1 MPTEISQAILSAIT
15 YFDIFDYPLTSFE
28 IEKWL
33 YANNTRMSAN
43 QTRIRQV
50 LETELAGPISFDRG
64 FYFLKGREQIVQ
76 TRLDRYNL
84 ADKKFKRA
92 LLAGKLLAALPFVRM
107 IAVCNSLGYG
117 NASDQSD
124 IDFFISQ
131 DSLDLEKIALEDD
144 IYLIYWLSQLTPIYN
159 QDQTYQQLLRSN
171 FWINDYLPKF
181 LEVSPNPRRHIKQS
195 LFFARLKDKLE
206 NWLSGNFGGRLENY
220 LKNYQF
226 KILPPQ
232 LKALAHS
239 AGTDVIIND
248 KMLKFHDKDNR
259 VKYRE
264 TFKLQLG
271 RVLENAKIINSK
283 L

>member
-124 IDFFISQ
+124 IDFFIITTPGRIWLVRFLSV
-131 DSLDLEKIALEDD
+131 
-144 IYLIYWLSQLTPIYN
+144 LIM
-159 QDQTYQQLLRSN
+159 
-171 FWINDYLPKF
+171 
-181 LEVSPNPRRHIKQS
+181 
-195 LFFARLKDKLE
+195 
-206 NWLSGNFGGRLENY
+206 
-220 LKNYQF
+220 
-226 KILPPQ
+226 KILGWRPT
-232 LKALAHS
+232 A
-239 AGTDVIIND
+239 
-248 KMLKFHDKDNR
+248 
-259 VKYRE
+259 
-264 TFKLQLG
+264 
-271 RVLENAKIINSK
+271 
-283 L
+283 